1 MITVID
7 FETSK
12 VPKHLPW
19 TGGYPVCVTLLTAT
33 TLNPISVT
41 VNQFILNHRESK
53 GNQIE
58 QIRELQSI
66 LDRTTVL
73 VAHNMKF
80 DLSWLRALGVKM
92 SCTLW
97 CTRVIEYIL
106 TGQSLAPRQYDLNSI
121 CKRRGIPVKT
131 DLVQK
136 YWDCDYATDEIPL
149 RTLLEY
155 NLWDCKI
162 TQAVYAQ
169 QVREVTNEQIMPLV
183 ALSMKELE
191 VLCQIEQNG
200 MLLDLEYLQREYD
213 INTGRIEQLTEELR
227 RIAGVD
233 VNPDSPN
240 QLSSLLFGGSYDVGT
255 KEWVHFKNGNSRE
268 RNSKLT
274 VTLPGIFPAGKD
286 MKRGKGGHYSVDRAV
301 ISELKPKTKDQRR
314 ILGIITELSRLQ
326 TLVGTF
332 YGGLLQ
338 RQIGEYVHPSMN
350 QTVTRTGRLS
360 ASNPNLQ
367 NQPRTGGVR
376 RSFISRYRE

>member
-12 VPKHLPW
+12 VPRHLPW
-19 TGGYPVCVTLLTAT
+19 TGGYPVCVTLLTGMNT
-33 TLNPISVT
+33 WQLV
-41 VNQFILNHRESK
+41 LNHNENKR
-53 GNQIE
+53 NQADQIQ
-58 QIRELQSI
+58 QIRSI
-66 LDRTTVL
+66 LDKTTVL

-80 DLSWLRALGVKM
+80 ELAWLNHLGVVRKRELQ
-92 SCTLW
+92 LW
-97 CTRVIEYIL
+97 CTRVVEYIVS
-106 TGQSLAPRQYDLNSI
+106 GQSLSPRQYDLDSV
-121 CKRRGIPVKT
+121 CRRRGIPVKT

-136 YWDCDYATDEIPL
+136 YWDCDYETDEIPL
-149 RTLLEY
+149 RILLDY

-169 QVREVTNEQIMPLV
+169 QVREVMNEHIIPLV
-183 ALSMKELE
+183 TLSMKELE

-200 MLLDLEYLQREYD
+200 MLLDLEHLKREYD

-274 VTLPGIFPAGKD
+274 ITLPGIFPLNKD
-286 MKRGKGGHYSVDRAV
+286 MKRGKGGYYSVDKAV

-314 ILGIITELSRLQ
+314 ILEIITELSRLQ

-338 RQIGEYVHPSMN
+338 RQIGGYAHPSMN
-350 QTVTRTGRLS
+350 QTVARTGRLS
-360 ASNPNLQ
+360 SSNPNLQ
-367 NQPRTGGVR
+367 NQPRTGEVKRG
-376 RSFISRYRE
+376 FTSRYRE

>member
-1 MITVID
+1 M
-7 FETSK
+7 
-12 VPKHLPW
+12 
-19 TGGYPVCVTLLTAT
+19 
-33 TLNPISVT
+33 
-41 VNQFILNHRESK
+41 
-53 GNQIE
+53 
-58 QIRELQSI
+58 
-66 LDRTTVL
+66 
-73 VAHNMKF
+73 
-80 DLSWLRALGVKM
+80 
-92 SCTLW
+92 
-97 CTRVIEYIL
+97 EYIVS
-106 TGQSLAPRQYDLNSI
+106 GQSLSPRQYDLDSV
-121 CKRRGIPVKT
+121 CRRRGIPVKT

-136 YWDCDYATDEIPL
+136 YWDCDYETDEIPL
-149 RTLLEY
+149 RILLDY

-169 QVREVTNEQIMPLV
+169 QVREVMNEHIIPLV
-183 ALSMKELE
+183 TLSMKELE

-200 MLLDLEYLQREYD
+200 MLLDLEHLKREYD

-274 VTLPGIFPAGKD
+274 ITLPGIFPLNKD
-286 MKRGKGGHYSVDRAV
+286 MKRGKGGYYSVDKAV

-314 ILGIITELSRLQ
+314 ILEIITELSRLQ

-338 RQIGEYVHPSMN
+338 RQIGGYAHPSMN
-350 QTVTRTGRLS
+350 QTVARTGRLS
-360 ASNPNLQ
+360 SSNPNLQ
-367 NQPRTGGVR
+367 NQPRTGEVKRG
-376 RSFISRYRE
+376 FTSRYRE